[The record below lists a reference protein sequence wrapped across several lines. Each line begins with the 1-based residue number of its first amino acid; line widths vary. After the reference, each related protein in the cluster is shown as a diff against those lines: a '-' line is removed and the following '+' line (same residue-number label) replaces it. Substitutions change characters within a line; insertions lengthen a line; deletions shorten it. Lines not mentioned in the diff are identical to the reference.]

1 EVAGRMTFDAATAD
15 AATTLD
21 NATKSIT
28 VDFPTPLDEGD
39 SFWVFIAPADLS
51 QGEVRFTAFS
61 GDECST
67 PIGGRFGECSAGRI
81 TPVDLTIRE
90 SRGKVTWFDC
100 TMDCSQLGEPVE
112 KLTLTLPDGKTF
124 ATGEETCTLTPN
136 ADGEFCFALLSNDLP
151 SLAGQALRS
160 VYESESAVV
169 EDRISPITIPADY
182 TVDARN
188 KIADKAPYLF
198 FEDFSEIGEYHTS
211 NENGGVNSVEGYI
224 LDDWGLTGWNA
235 ARGGTIAHTC
245 IMANCYIA
253 THSGLSNSR
262 AKGRID
268 TCPLPIKTGKTVN
281 VKVSFD
287 AGYTKKNGSGGS
299 DQANSYATCTF
310 GRTDVADAGT
320 PLSSS
325 QALSAVTMSEQKVS
339 QLSDTSN
346 LPDKWSNQI
355 VNDCSSSSRLTWQIY
370 SNRTSIWATTNVTI
384 YCHIDNI
391 RATIVR

>member
-1 EVAGRMTFDAATAD
+1 
-15 AATTLD
+15 
-21 NATKSIT
+21 
-28 VDFPTPLDEGD
+28 
-39 SFWVFIAPADLS
+39 
-51 QGEVRFTAFS
+51 
-61 GDECST
+61 
-67 PIGGRFGECSAGRI
+67 
-81 TPVDLTIRE
+81 
-90 SRGKVTWFDC
+90 
-100 TMDCSQLGEPVE
+100 MDCSQLGEPVE

-124 ATGEETCTLTPN
+124 ATGTESIALTPS
-136 ADGEFCFALLSNDLP
+136 ADGEFSFALMSDDLA
-151 SLAGQALRS
+151 SLAGKALTS

-198 FEDFSEIGEYHTS
+198 FEDFSGIGEYHTS

-235 ARGGTIAHTC
+235 ARGGTIANTC

-268 TCPLPIKTGKTVN
+268 TCPLPIKAGKTVN